1 MVWVMR
7 YDFVAALAMHIL
19 RISITN
25 LFNLISN
32 IIKCLNIKLNLLKII
47 IILMGINNKN
57 IMW

>member
-1 MVWVMR
+1 MMR